1 MTRILE
7 ARSVLK
13 EVPPSQAVQERV
25 ANAVANVS
33 SKLTSLLWKH
43 RPAIY
48 DSVIRDVVQKLKLDY
63 NGGDN
68 GNVDGVMY
76 LPYETSSKSVHCA
89 YAVDSGNYS
98 ASVDDV
104 ANFIVQ
110 YTWPVAVAQA
120 LKD

>member
-1 MTRILE
+1 
-7 ARSVLK
+7 
-13 EVPPSQAVQERV
+13 
-25 ANAVANVS
+25 
-33 SKLTSLLWKH
+33 
-43 RPAIY
+43 
-48 DSVIRDVVQKLKLDY
+48 
-63 NGGDN
+63 
-68 GNVDGVMY
+68 MY

-120 LKD
+120 LKDRFAKLQGDKDRISKAVL

>member
-1 MTRILE
+1 MMENVIQLE
-7 ARSVLK
+7 FQ

-63 NGGDN
+63 NGFESLPEGL
-68 GNVDGVMY
+68 NVQ
-76 LPYETSSKSVHCA
+76 
-89 YAVDSGNYS
+89 AVFPSL
-98 ASVDDV
+98 
-104 ANFIVQ
+104 F
-110 YTWPVAVAQA
+110 
-120 LKD
+120 